1 MPAPGG
7 QPFPYGP
14 PPAGMP
20 HNMWPPAPGGW
31 PTPNGQPYPQCAQFA
46 HPPMYPAPAAAPAK
60 PSRNVEAMASVVSAV
75 VGVLWGLFGVVLFVG
90 ASGLAAVIL
99 AVIGNRRAV
108 KGAPHGRLAMLGLL
122 VGILE
127 IVYLFV

>member
-1 MPAPGG
+1 
-7 QPFPYGP
+7 
-14 PPAGMP
+14 MP

-31 PTPNGQPYPQCAQFA
+31 PTPYGQPYPQGAQFA